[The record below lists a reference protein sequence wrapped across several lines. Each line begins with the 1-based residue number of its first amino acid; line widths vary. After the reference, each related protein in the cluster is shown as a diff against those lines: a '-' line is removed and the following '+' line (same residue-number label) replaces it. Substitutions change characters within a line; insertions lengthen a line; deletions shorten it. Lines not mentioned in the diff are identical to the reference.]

1 MHLFFK
7 LFHVLSMFCIIFFP
21 KLLPFGIQIL
31 DRQSWPIIPGS
42 SASSL
47 ADVVVPSPQGWI
59 KWWRKIMSH
68 SGLHVWYIYLP
79 WTVGF
84 YGKFIGKIH
93 KCPMDANANGCVTKK
108 SEFQEWSQVK
118 QPCLHKAILYPL
130 SCGFLINCLQPRHCQ
145 NWMYSKKPSLP
156 FESQGFIFSRTEGT
170 NSISSSKTEVQ
181 AYDRTNFPTLSPNPP
196 WRSQFYSMMDLG
208 P

>member
-1 MHLFFK
+1 MCYPCFVSFFSK
-7 LFHVLSMFCIIFFP
+7 TFCR
-21 KLLPFGIQIL
+21 LGSRSLA
-31 DRQSWPIIPGS
+31 RQSWPIIPGS

-68 SGLHVWYIYLP
+68 SGLHVWYMYLP

-93 KCPMDANANGCVTKK
+93 KCPMDANGCVNKK

-118 QPCLHKAILYPL
+118 QPCLHKAKLYPL
-130 SCGFLINCLQPRHCQ
+130 VDSWSTAC
-145 NWMYSKKPSLP
+145 
-156 FESQGFIFSRTEGT
+156 SRTTVRTGCTRKSRVCLSKARANHFQNRWYKFDTYSYLPVKLKFKPMTERT
-170 NSISSSKTEVQ
+170 SSHSPPILLGVL
-181 AYDRTNFPTLSPNPP
+181 NFTV
-196 WRSQFYSMMDLG
+196 W
-208 P
+208 